1 MEQAFL
7 AYTKNA
13 PDMDSRTFVKILK
26 DSNLLNKK
34 LTAVDADITFAK
46 VKTKGA
52 KKITYDQFV
61 EAISYLVEKHNLKY
75 DSFVKQLCSEAS
87 GGPILYGT
95 KAQNVRFYDD
105 KSNYTGVHKQG
116 GPTIVDK
123 NRTQFSDLS
132 EIVDR
137 SEYDV
142 RGVKLDV
149 AKNV

>member
-7 AYTKNA
+7 IYTKNS
-13 PDMDSRTFVKILK
+13 PEMDSRTFVKILK

-34 LTAVDADITFAK
+34 LTAVDADITFAS
-46 VKTKGA
+46 VKTKGS
-52 KKITYDQFV
+52 KRINYDQFV
-61 EAISYLVEKHNLKY
+61 EAIKCLVNKHHLDYN
-75 DSFVKQLCSEAS
+75 DFVSKLCNEAS
-87 GGPILYGT
+87 NGPILYGT
-95 KAQNVRFYDD
+95 KADNVRFYDD
-105 KSNYTGVHKQG
+105 KSSYTGVHKQG

-123 NRTQFSDLS
+123 NKTQFSDLS

-142 RGVKLDV
+142 RGVKLNV